1 MQNGDKPIFI
11 VIYLLNTPLYVKIKL
26 RKPSQLKEQLYKEV
40 VHTVKGSITKN
51 KQTGKWDFIFN
62 AGIDPLTGKR
72 KQIRRRGFESKR
84 HAMDEMTKL
93 KATVLENAF
102 IDVTAMTYEKYMR
115 EWFEER
121 RNHLQKTTF
130 DIHFIYY
137 QNVIKPMLGHFKIQQ
152 ITPLHIQKFV
162 NNLVSEAK
170 YSEHTVHL
178 IYQIVSA
185 SLKKATVMKII
196 KDNPAS
202 GITLPKIKRK
212 EMNIWS
218 LEQVNHFISAAKS
231 INRLT
236 RCYIGFLIALF
247 TGMRQ
252 GEILGL
258 RWKDFDMDNQTI
270 YIRQTLTQEAELKA
284 GAKNNS
290 SIRSIHISNKL
301 VSELKAHR
309 KLVLEEKLLLGQNY
323 NDFDLIICTRSGK
336 PIIPR
341 NFRKE
346 FYNLT
351 EKIGLPKIRFHDLR
365 HTHATILIQQNV
377 NVKLISERLG
387 HAEIGTTLDTYSH
400 VLPNMQK
407 TVSDE
412 LDKVIE
418 M

>member
-1 MQNGDKPIFI
+1 M
-11 VIYLLNTPLYVKIKL
+11 
-26 RKPSQLKEQLYKEV
+26 
-40 VHTVKGSITKN
+40 KGSITKN

-62 AGIDPLTGKR
+62 AGADPLTGKR

-84 HAMDEMTKL
+84 QAMDTMTKL
-93 KATVLENAF
+93 KAEVLENSF
-102 IDVTAMTYEKYMR
+102 IDVTAMTYEKYLE

-178 IYQIVSA
+178 IYRIVSA
-185 SLKKATVMKII
+185 SLKKAKVMKII

-231 INRLT
+231 IKRLT
-236 RCYIGFLIALF
+236 RCYIGFLIALL

-258 RWKDFDMDNQTI
+258 RWKDVDMDNQTI

-290 SIRSIHISNKL
+290 SIRSIHITDKL

-309 KLVLEEKLLLGQNY
+309 KLVLEEKLLLGHNY

-351 EKIGLPKIRFHDLR
+351 KKIDLPKIRFHDLR

-407 TVSDE
+407 TVSDQ

>member
-1 MQNGDKPIFI
+1 M
-11 VIYLLNTPLYVKIKL
+11 
-26 RKPSQLKEQLYKEV
+26 
-40 VHTVKGSITKN
+40 KGSITKN

-62 AGIDPLTGKR
+62 AGIDPMTGKR
-72 KQIRRRGFESKR
+72 KQIRRRGFELKR

-93 KATVLENAF
+93 KAEILENVF
-102 IDVTAMTYEKYMR
+102 VDVTAMTYEKYMG

-162 NNLVSEAK
+162 NKLVSEAK

-178 IYQIVSA
+178 IYRIVSA
-185 SLKKATVMKII
+185 SLKKAKVMKII

-218 LEQVNHFISAAKS
+218 LEQVNHFISATKS

-258 RWKDFDMDNQTI
+258 RWKDVDMDNQTI

-323 NDFDLIICTRSGK
+323 NNFDLIICTRSGK

>member
-1 MQNGDKPIFI
+1 M
-11 VIYLLNTPLYVKIKL
+11 
-26 RKPSQLKEQLYKEV
+26 
-40 VHTVKGSITKN
+40 KGSITKN

-62 AGIDPLTGKR
+62 AGADPLTGKR

-84 HAMDEMTKL
+84 QAMDAMTKL
-93 KATVLENAF
+93 KAEVLENSF
-102 IDVTAMTYEKYMR
+102 IDVTAMTYEKYLE

-162 NNLVSEAK
+162 NNLVSEAN

-178 IYQIVSA
+178 IYRIVSA
-185 SLKKATVMKII
+185 SLKKAKVMKII

-202 GITLPKIKRK
+202 GISLPKIKRK

-218 LEQVNHFISAAKS
+218 LEQLNHFISAAKS
-231 INRLT
+231 IKRLT

-258 RWKDFDMDNQTI
+258 RWKDVDMDNQTI
-270 YIRQTLTQEAELKA
+270 YIRQTLTQETELKA
-284 GAKNNS
+284 GAKNHS

-387 HAEIGTTLDTYSH
+387 HAEIGTTLNTYSH

>member
-1 MQNGDKPIFI
+1 
-11 VIYLLNTPLYVKIKL
+11 
-26 RKPSQLKEQLYKEV
+26 
-40 VHTVKGSITKN
+40 VKGSITKN

-62 AGIDPLTGKR
+62 AGADPLTGKR

-84 HAMDEMTKL
+84 QAMDTMTKL
-93 KATVLENAF
+93 KAEVLENSF
-102 IDVTAMTYEKYMR
+102 IDVTAMTYEKYLE

-178 IYQIVSA
+178 IYRIVSA
-185 SLKKATVMKII
+185 SLKKAKVMKII

-231 INRLT
+231 IKRLT
-236 RCYIGFLIALF
+236 RCYIGFLIALL

-258 RWKDFDMDNQTI
+258 RWKDVDMDNQTI

-309 KLVLEEKLLLGQNY
+309 KLVLEEKLLLGHNY

-351 EKIGLPKIRFHDLR
+351 KKIDLPKIRFHDLR

-407 TVSDE
+407 TVSDQ